1 MDPRSIL
8 CRFVSHMKADVRE
21 KTSLNHQEVVGL
33 NFVKDSGPYFFR
45 RHYRQGLRSHVMEVL
60 RRDDVNRERT
70 GVVIEGVRW
79 FPKARPIK
87 MLRIFRTKFNSL
99 DQALEEVNR
108 VKIIE
113 KYLAPDHVAR
123 SDEFLV
129 DYVLDGKRD
138 FILCGL
144 QEAVEGEI
152 LDPWSPITNAHLAE
166 LFRRMGR
173 EAIETRDM
181 SAERLAKRA
190 QKRAHKFIEGVKRM
204 VLEANHVPDLAG
216 VGNLLLTPEGEVKL
230 VDINNISRVSFGPD
244 IPIDD
249 KGYPVCDKSIQAL
262 SLLEQKIL
270 AKAINKQDAVYKTFL
285 DAHRM
290 RHVKVLEDK
299 FHFSMVYPDYDMD

>member
-1 MDPRSIL
+1 
-8 CRFVSHMKADVRE
+8 MKEDVRE
-21 KTSLNHQEVVGL
+21 KASLSHHEVVGL
-33 NFVKDSGPYFFR
+33 NFVRKPGTYFFR
-45 RHYRQGLRSHVMEVL
+45 RHYKQGLRSHVMEVL
-60 RRDDVNRERT
+60 QRDDVERERT

-87 MLRIFRTKFNSL
+87 MLRIFRAKFNGL
-99 DQALEEVNR
+99 DQALEEVKR

-113 KYLAPDHVAR
+113 KYLAPDHVAS

-129 DYVLDGKRD
+129 DYTMDGKRD

-152 LDPWSPITNAHLAE
+152 LDPWSPITKAHLAE
-166 LFRRMGR
+166 LFSRMDR
-173 EAIETRDM
+173 DATETRDM
-181 SAERLAKRA
+181 SRERLVKRA
-190 QKRAHKFIEGVKRM
+190 QKRVRKFIEGVKRL

-230 VDINNISRVSFGPD
+230 VDINNISRVSFGSA

-262 SLLEQKIL
+262 ALLEQKIL
-270 AKAINKQDAVYKTFL
+270 VKAIDKKDAVYKAFFEPQ
-285 DAHRM
+285 RM
-290 RHVKVLEDK
+290 MRVKALEDK

>member
-1 MDPRSIL
+1 
-8 CRFVSHMKADVRE
+8 MKEDVRE
-21 KTSLNHQEVVGL
+21 KASLSHHEVVGL
-33 NFVKDSGPYFFR
+33 NFVRKPGIYFFR
-45 RHYRQGLRSHVMEVL
+45 RHYKQGLRSHVMEVL
-60 RRDDVNRERT
+60 QRDDVERERT

-87 MLRIFRTKFNSL
+87 MLRIFRAKFNAL
-99 DQALEEVNR
+99 DQALEEVKR

-129 DYVLDGKRD
+129 DYIMDGKRD

-152 LDPWSPITNAHLAE
+152 LDPWSPITKAHLAE
-166 LFRRMGR
+166 LFSSMDVTG
-173 EAIETRDM
+173 TRDKR
-181 SAERLAKRA
+181 SERLVTRA
-190 QKRAHKFIEGVKRM
+190 QKRVHKFIEGVKRM

-230 VDINNISRVSFGPD
+230 VDINNISRVSFGSD

-262 SLLEQKIL
+262 ALLEQKIL
-270 AKAINKQDAVYKTFL
+270 AKTINKRDAVYKTFL
-285 DAHRM
+285 DSERM
-290 RHVKVLEDK
+290 RRVKALEDK

>member
-1 MDPRSIL
+1 
-8 CRFVSHMKADVRE
+8 
-21 KTSLNHQEVVGL
+21 
-33 NFVKDSGPYFFR
+33 
-45 RHYRQGLRSHVMEVL
+45 MEVL
-60 RRDDVNRERT
+60 RRDDVKRERT

-79 FPKARPIK
+79 FPKARPVK
-87 MLRIFRTKFNSL
+87 MLRIFRTQFNSL

-113 KYLAPDHVAR
+113 KYLAPDHVAV

-129 DYVLDGKRD
+129 DYVLDGNRD
-138 FILCGL
+138 FLLCGL

-152 LDPWSPITNAHLAE
+152 LDPWSPITKAHLAE
-166 LFRRMGR
+166 LFCRMDR
-173 EAIETRDM
+173 DAAETRNM
-181 SAERLAKRA
+181 SMERLVEKA
-190 QKRAHKFIEGVKRM
+190 QKRVHKFIEGVKTM
-204 VLEANHVPDLAG
+204 VSDANHVPDLAG

-270 AKAINKQDAVYKTFL
+270 ARAIDKQDAVYKTFL
-285 DAHRM
+285 DSQR
-290 RHVKVLEDK
+290 RRRVKLLEDK
-299 FHFSMVYPDYDMD
+299 FHFSMVYPDYDMY

>member
-1 MDPRSIL
+1 
-8 CRFVSHMKADVRE
+8 
-21 KTSLNHQEVVGL
+21 
-33 NFVKDSGPYFFR
+33 
-45 RHYRQGLRSHVMEVL
+45 MEVL
-60 RRDDVNRERT
+60 KRADVERERT

-87 MLRIFRTKFNSL
+87 MLRIFRTKFIGL
-99 DQALEEVNR
+99 DQALEEVKR

-113 KYLAPDHVAR
+113 KYLAPDHVAV

-129 DYVLDGKRD
+129 DYMMDGKRD

-144 QEAVEGEI
+144 QEAIEGEI
-152 LDPWSPITNAHLAE
+152 LDPWSPITEVHLAE
-166 LFRRMGR
+166 LFSRMVRSVKGNQ
-173 EAIETRDM
+173 DM
-181 SAERLAKRA
+181 STERLVTRA
-190 QKRAHKFIEGVKRM
+190 QERVHKFIEGVKRM

-249 KGYPVCDKSIQAL
+249 KGYPVCDKSVQAL
-262 SLLEQKIL
+262 ALLEQKIIGNPI
-270 AKAINKQDAVYKTFL
+270 KGEETVYETFL
-285 DAHRM
+285 DAQRV
-290 RHVKVLEDK
+290 RRVKALEDK